1 MPDKSQN
8 TGTGKVQAVAE
19 WATNL
24 SDELLK
30 SVESMNKSAV
40 DASRK
45 FAEAVED
52 ALPSQEEGSRRTIV
66 SAAVDLAD
74 RLVTMQHEFLRS
86 VLQNV
91 DDAVEKRSDKQK

>member
-1 MPDKSQN
+1 VNNIPLNPAACVRRASSPTLSNGCGTVITSTRTVEQYAERPPMLVPA
-8 TGTGKVQAVAE
+8 TGTDHQRA
-19 WATNL
+19 
-24 SDELLK
+24 
-30 SVESMNKSAV
+30 
-40 DASRK
+40 
-45 FAEAVED
+45 
-52 ALPSQEEGSRRTIV
+52 RRTIV